1 MRSVHDD
8 FVDHHGGDCRP
19 GNGVNRDRIRIARV
33 ADHHSLIHSN
43 ACISGIKTM
52 QLRFRNTNQ
61 QDGLMVLE
69 HIGIDN
75 HPLGVE
81 QYLHVDGLARVGGN
95 IHDID
100 GLEGIAYRLAL
111 FAQGANLI
119 GTGGLGNNDARK
131 KLLDASLLNG
141 IGFR

>member
-1 MRSVHDD
+1 MFEHLDTDEMARLVHADQ
-8 FVDHHGGDCRP
+8 
-19 GNGVNRDRIRIARV
+19 RD
-33 ADHHSLIHSN
+33 N
-43 ACISGIKTM
+43 
-52 QLRFRNTNQ
+52 
-61 QDGLMVLE
+61 
-69 HIGIDN
+69 
-75 HPLGVE
+75 
-81 QYLHVDGLARVGGN
+81 GLARVGGN